1 MHGLKIVRTVADLRE
16 TVNDWRKAG
25 LRIALVPTMG
35 ALHQG
40 HLSLVEAARAR
51 ADRVVASIFVNPKQ
65 FGVNED
71 LSRYPRQEARDAEL
85 LDGAGCHLLFAPTVE
100 EMYPA
105 GFATSISVTGVS
117 EGLCGA
123 ARPGHFDGVAL
134 VVTKLLNMA
143 RPDIAIFGEKDYQQL
158 AVIRRFVEDLN
169 IGVEII
175 GAPIVREAD
184 GLAMSSRN
192 VYLSEAERAI
202 ASALPKTLTRVRDQI
217 AGGADV
223 ASALAD
229 GVRDLLAAGFASVDY
244 LELRDARTLEPL
256 QTLDREARLFVA
268 ARVGT
273 TRLIDNLPV
282 RPL

>member
-1 MHGLKIVRTVADLRE
+1 MTIVRTVADLRE
-16 TVNDWRKAG
+16 MVGAWRKAG
-25 LRIALVPTMG
+25 LRVALVPTMG

-40 HLSLVEAARAR
+40 HLSLIEAAKAH

-85 LDGAGCHLLFAPTVE
+85 LKSAGCDLLFAPTVE

-105 GFATSISVTGVS
+105 GFATSVSVAGVS

-134 VVTKLLNMA
+134 IVTKLLNMV
-143 RPDIAIFGEKDYQQL
+143 RPDVAIFGEKDYQQL
-158 AVIRRFVEDLN
+158 QVIRRFAEDLN
-169 IGVEII
+169 IGVEIL

-192 VYLSEAERAI
+192 AYLSAEERGI
-202 ASALPKTLTRVRDQI
+202 AGALPRVLGRVAEQLE
-217 AGGADV
+217 GGAEM
-223 ASALAD
+223 AAALAQ
-229 GVRDLLAAGFASVDY
+229 GTRDLLAAGFKQVDY
-244 LELRDARTLEPL
+244 LEVRDARTLEPL
-256 QTLDREARLFVA
+256 QALDREARLFVA

-282 RPL
+282 RPR